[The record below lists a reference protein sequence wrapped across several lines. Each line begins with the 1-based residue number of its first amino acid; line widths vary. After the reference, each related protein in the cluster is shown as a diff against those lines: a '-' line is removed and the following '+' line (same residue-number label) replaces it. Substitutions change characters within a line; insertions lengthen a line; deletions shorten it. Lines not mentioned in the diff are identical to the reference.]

1 MEVLEIPRLH
11 LPFKDTPEVTVRLLI
26 QIIQLA
32 VVAVQLRR
40 AEFL

>member
-1 MEVLEIPRLH
+1 MEALEIPH
-11 LPFKDTPEVTVRLLI
+11 PHPPFKDMPEVTVRLLI